1 MVFHCLLMVAY
12 LVSVKPFEEPM
23 LNRIEIMN
31 EVTVLVASI
40 HLFAFSDFVEDPQRQ
55 YLMGWSLISFTCLNI
70 GINFLIMLGTMLSDA
85 KLLLK
90 KLIPRL
96 TNFLKSHQRAKIYE
110 TYATPPEPVIV
121 TMNPIALP
129 IPSSNLLI
137 PTRSRDGGFSQA
149 QLLHDLSQLSVDLN
163 RNEGEVVV
171 DDNEIRRTQPP
182 NLDEEEKVR
191 DEESG

>member
-85 KLLLK
+85 KLSLK

-96 TNFLKSHQRAKIYE
+96 TNFLKSHQQGKTCEIYP
-110 TYATPPEPVIV
+110 TPPEPVIV
-121 TMNPIALP
+121 IMKPRVLP
-129 IPSSNLLI
+129 KSSINLLPM
-137 PTRSRDGGFSQA
+137 PTRSRDNGLSQA
-149 QLLHDLSQLSVDLN
+149 QLMHDLSQVTV
-163 RNEGEVVV
+163 E
-171 DDNEIRRTQPP
+171 
-182 NLDEEEKVR
+182 
-191 DEESG
+191 